1 MASLNT
7 NNPNQLS
14 QQVCIT
20 CGETLKQNPARTRKY
35 CSGKCRSEAYFGKPP
50 PFSLHTGDKGAL
62 SEMLACAD
70 LLKRGFHVFRA
81 ISPSAPCDLIAM
93 KGTRLIRVEVTTV
106 RRATTGVHYNHK
118 RHKSEKYDVLA
129 FVILGEDIVEYE
141 PSIT

>member
-1 MASLNT
+1 MASFDT
-7 NNPNQLS
+7 NNHDPIP
-14 QQVCIT
+14 QQKCIT

-35 CSGKCRSEAYFGKPP
+35 CSSKCRSEAYFGKSP
-50 PFSLHTGDKGAL
+50 SLNLQTGDKGAL

-93 KGTRLIRVEVTTV
+93 KDTRLIRVEVTTV
-106 RRATTGVHYNHK
+106 RRTTTGVHYNHK
-118 RHKSEKYDVLA
+118 RHKSEKYDMLA
-129 FVILGEDIVEYE
+129 FVILGEDVIEYE